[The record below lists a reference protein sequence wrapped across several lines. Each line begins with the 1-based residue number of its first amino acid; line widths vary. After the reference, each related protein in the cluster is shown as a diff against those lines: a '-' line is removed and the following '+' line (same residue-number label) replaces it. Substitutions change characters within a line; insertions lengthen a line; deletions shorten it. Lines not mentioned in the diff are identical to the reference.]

1 MKPSTWTFECDCRA
15 LSYGF
20 RVRSDIPGSDL
31 VLGRLLAGFSCDATG
46 NGFRTYTLLE
56 ADEEDGATC
65 ALYLDDDRIQWGG
78 SPGSMLD
85 WVIAD
90 VTREALGSTE
100 RFIAVHAG
108 AVSWRGLGVVLP
120 APPDS
125 GKTTLSAGL
134 VRAGFSF
141 LSDEAA
147 LLDPLDGLVHP
158 FPRPVVMEPPS
169 LDVMPGLRDG
179 LPASYEQFTLPRV
192 HLVADDLRPGSA
204 GGPCRIRYVIAPRY
218 ETGSETALVPV
229 SCAEGL
235 VLLAENCFNLHSV
248 GGGALLVLAGLVR
261 GAECYR
267 LPIGDLGTAIGSI
280 LDLVAPERVSP

>member
-1 MKPSTWTFECDCRA
+1 MKPYTWTFECDCRA

-31 VLGRLLAGFSCDATG
+31 VLGRLLAGFSCDVTG
-46 NGFRTYTLLE
+46 NGFRTYTLLK
-56 ADEEDGATC
+56 ADEGDGATC

-108 AVSWRGLGVVLP
+108 AVSWMGMGVVLP

-134 VRAGFSF
+134 VREGFDL

-147 LLDPLDGLVHP
+147 LVDPADGLVYP

-169 LDVMPGLRDG
+169 VDVMPGLRDE
-179 LPASYEQFTLPRV
+179 LPAAYEQFTATRV

-218 ETGSETALVPV
+218 ESGGETALVPV
-229 SCAEGL
+229 SRAEGL
-235 VLLAENCFNLHSV
+235 VLLAENCYNLHR
-248 GGGALLVLAGLVR
+248 GGGRAVLALAGLVR
-261 GAECYR
+261 GAMCYR
-267 LPIGDLGTAIGSI
+267 LGIGDLGTAIGSI

>member
-1 MKPSTWTFECDCRA
+1 VQTSIWTFEAEYRA

-20 RVRSDIPGSDL
+20 RVQSDIPRSEF
-31 VLGRLLAGFSCDATG
+31 VLGRLLAGFQND
-46 NGFRTYTLLE
+46 NGGEGLRTYTLLQ
-56 ADEEDGATC
+56 ADPEDGTRH
-65 ALYLDDDRIQWGG
+65 ALYLDGDRIQWGA

-90 VTREALGSTE
+90 VTKEALGSTD

-108 AVSWRGLGVVLP
+108 AVSWRGAGVVLP

-134 VRAGFSF
+134 VRAGFDL

-147 LLDPLDGLVHP
+147 LVDPADGLVYP

-169 LDVMPGLRDG
+169 FDVMPGLRDG
-179 LPASYEQFTLPRV
+179 LPATYEQFTATRV

-229 SCAEGL
+229 SRADGL
-235 VLLAENCFNLHSV
+235 VLLAENCFNLHRV
-248 GGGALLVLAGLVR
+248 GGGAVLALAGLVR
-261 GAECYR
+261 RAECYR
-267 LPIGDLGTAIGSI
+267 LRIGDLGAAIGSI